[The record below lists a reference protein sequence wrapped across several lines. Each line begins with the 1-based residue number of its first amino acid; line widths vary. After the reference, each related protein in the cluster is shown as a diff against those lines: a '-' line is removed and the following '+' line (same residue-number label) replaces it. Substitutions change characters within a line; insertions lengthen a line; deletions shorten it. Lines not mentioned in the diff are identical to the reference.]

1 MTVSSKSAR
10 VVALGSLAISIVFF
24 VISFLIGRWS
34 HFFAVYAV
42 SYFFLGAALIEFILL
57 IQFHQRFLAEQEKLD
72 MTELSSD
79 RRADKI
85 FQQKGEQAQMF
96 AVAQK
101 RLQIFEKWFLP
112 VFAVIVAAYQAATG
126 LYLLKAVSQSN
137 PAIGKQALLCAV
149 IMAALCFVSFL
160 VSRYATGMSTRQ
172 EWKPL
177 RAGGSFLFGSAIISI
192 VLTVALV
199 FVQYKVFTII
209 RVVEYCIPVILILLG
224 IETLINVVLD
234 IYRPRLAGLYSR
246 AAFDSRLLGLLNEPG
261 EILHTAAG
269 AMDYQF
275 GFQVSQT
282 WFYKLL
288 QKAVI
293 PLLFF
298 GAATLYLLS
307 CVVVVGPDEQAI
319 IEHFG
324 NPKDAQGNVRLIE
337 PGIHFKLPWP
347 IDVARIY
354 PTSRIV
360 EIPIGYIPKID
371 PKTGQPIR
379 EPLLWGKDHYKE
391 EFSVLVASRKG
402 VENTSQGAAPVSLLK
417 ANIPVQYQVKNLY
430 DFLYSHNDYE
440 EPNQLIRPGS
450 EKRLEEI
457 CYQEL
462 TKFAAGATIEV
473 DDQASLQNSLL
484 GAGRTQAKEVL
495 TRNIQQA
502 ADKAK
507 LGVKIVFL
515 GIQGI
520 HPPTQVA
527 ADYEKVVGA
536 VQTKQAIILFAQALR
551 NRMLT
556 QLAGSVDDAEKL
568 SALASQYQEANAR
581 GDSKISTELDK
592 GFTGAG
598 GEIFARLRTA
608 QSYAFE
614 KVAVAEATGLRFASQ
629 VKAYR
634 AAEEF
639 YIHEQRLTALED
651 GLANIRKYVIVADI
665 NDSQVYIVDLQE
677 KLTPSLYEMGGF
689 QEQTKK

>member
-34 HFFAVYAV
+34 HFFAIYAV
-42 SYFFLGAALIEFILL
+42 SYFFLGAALIELILL

-112 VFAVIVAAYQAATG
+112 VFAVIVAAYQAAIG
-126 LYLLKAVSQSN
+126 VYLLKAVSLTN

-192 VLTVALV
+192 VLAVALV
-199 FVQYKVFTII
+199 FVQYKIFTII
-209 RVVEYCIPVILILLG
+209 RVVEYGVPVILILLG
-224 IETLINVVLD
+224 LETAVNIVLD

-360 EIPIGYIPKID
+360 EIPIGYVPKID

-430 DFLYSHNDYE
+430 DFLYSHDDYE

-502 ADKAK
+502 ADQAK

-520 HPPTQVA
+520 HPPPQVA
-527 ADYEKVVGA
+527 ADYQKVVGA

-556 QLAGSVDDAEKL
+556 VLAGSVDGAEKL

-592 GFTGAG
+592 GFTDAG

-614 KVAVAEATGLRFASQ
+614 KVVVAEATGLRFASQ

-639 YIHEQRLTALED
+639 YIREQRLTALEE
-651 GLANIRKYVIVADI
+651 GLANIRKYVIVADT

>member
-1 MTVSSKSAR
+1 
-10 VVALGSLAISIVFF
+10 
-24 VISFLIGRWS
+24 
-34 HFFAVYAV
+34 
-42 SYFFLGAALIEFILL
+42 
-57 IQFHQRFLAEQEKLD
+57 
-72 MTELSSD
+72 
-79 RRADKI
+79 
-85 FQQKGEQAQMF
+85 
-96 AVAQK
+96 
-101 RLQIFEKWFLP
+101 
-112 VFAVIVAAYQAATG
+112 
-126 LYLLKAVSQSN
+126 
-137 PAIGKQALLCAV
+137 
-149 IMAALCFVSFL
+149 MAALCFVSFL

-192 VLTVALV
+192 VLAVALV
-199 FVQYKVFTII
+199 FVQYKIFTII
-209 RVVEYCIPVILILLG
+209 RVVEYGVPVILILLG
-224 IETLINVVLD
+224 LETAVNIVLD

-360 EIPIGYIPKID
+360 EIPIGYVPKID

-430 DFLYSHNDYE
+430 DFLYSHDDYE

-502 ADKAK
+502 ADQAK

-520 HPPTQVA
+520 HPPPQVA
-527 ADYEKVVGA
+527 ADYQKVVGA

-556 QLAGSVDDAEKL
+556 VLAGSVDGAEKL

-592 GFTGAG
+592 GFTDAG

-614 KVAVAEATGLRFASQ
+614 KVVVAEATGLRFASQ

-639 YIHEQRLTALED
+639 YIREQRLTALEE
-651 GLANIRKYVIVADI
+651 GLANIRKYVIVADT

>member
-1 MTVSSKSAR
+1 V
-10 VVALGSLAISIVFF
+10 
-24 VISFLIGRWS
+24 
-34 HFFAVYAV
+34 
-42 SYFFLGAALIEFILL
+42 
-57 IQFHQRFLAEQEKLD
+57 
-72 MTELSSD
+72 
-79 RRADKI
+79 
-85 FQQKGEQAQMF
+85 
-96 AVAQK
+96 
-101 RLQIFEKWFLP
+101 
-112 VFAVIVAAYQAATG
+112 
-126 LYLLKAVSQSN
+126 YLLKAVSLTN

-192 VLTVALV
+192 VLAVALV
-199 FVQYKVFTII
+199 FVQYKIFTII
-209 RVVEYCIPVILILLG
+209 RVVEYGVPVILILLG
-224 IETLINVVLD
+224 LETAVNIVLD

-360 EIPIGYIPKID
+360 EIPIGYVPKID

-402 VENTSQGAAPVSLLK
+402 VENTSQGSVPVSLLK

-430 DFLYSHNDYE
+430 DFLYSHDDYE

-473 DDQASLQNSLL
+473 DDHASLQNSLL

-502 ADKAK
+502 ADQAK

-520 HPPTQVA
+520 HPPPQVA
-527 ADYEKVVGA
+527 ADYQKVVGA

-556 QLAGSVDDAEKL
+556 VLAGSVDGAEKL

-592 GFTGAG
+592 GFTDAG

-614 KVAVAEATGLRFASQ
+614 KVIVAEATGLRFASQ

-639 YIHEQRLTALED
+639 YIREQRLTALEE
-651 GLANIRKYVIVADI
+651 GLANIRKYIIVADI